1 MQNSLNMSQL
11 DQPSDLARICRTCRV
26 FHYMTL
32 PSLYADVSLRSYDHV
47 RYSPRDGRPEG
58 CGMASPFAMGLNGLV
73 SRNVAGYVKR
83 FKVLGEWK
91 EFEAEDYSKVGRV
104 TDGSMMLSILIRV
117 AIEKMVVLESFR
129 FDV

>member
-1 MQNSLNMSQL
+1 
-11 DQPSDLARICRTCRV
+11 
-26 FHYMTL
+26 
-32 PSLYADVSLRSYDHV
+32 
-47 RYSPRDGRPEG
+47 
-58 CGMASPFAMGLNGLV
+58 MASPFSMGLNGLV

-91 EFEAEDYSKVGRV
+91 EHEAEDYSNVGRV

-117 AIEKMVVLESFR
+117 AIEKMLVLDSFR